1 MSTIDNQS
9 LIPHLS
15 RPGSSGPF
23 FIPVARLST
32 ALRNKFLRGPK
43 EMPHTRDFFKA
54 NR

>member
-23 FIPVARLST
+23 FISVARLST

-43 EMPHTRDFFKA
+43 EMPHARDFFKA